1 MRQVVAYK
9 RLRTM
14 EKVVA
19 VAYRRWSFTR
29 GSNCN
34 ALTGKVL
41 VFWIAGCLLEVVAH
55 KGSTV
60 VHLTISMERRGPRPY
75 GLLLR
80 LRLLTSFESVRFC
93 QNVYL
98 ISSTTK
104 VRWLDSA
111 DNALLGL
118 HNSSDHTWPLGL
130 IRSSWPHSIISTY
143 HWVGNHKKYWSVAF
157 I

>member
-1 MRQVVAYK
+1 M
-9 RLRTM
+9 
-14 EKVVA
+14 VA
-19 VAYRRWSFTR
+19 VAYSRWSYTR
-29 GSNCN
+29 CSNCK
-34 ALTGKVL
+34 ALTENVF
-41 VFWIAGCLLEVVAH
+41 VFWIGGPLWEVVAQ

-60 VHLTISMERRGPRPY
+60 EHLTISMERRGPRPY

-80 LRLLTSFESVRFC
+80 LRLLTSSGSVRFC

-98 ISSTTK
+98 ISSTTE

-111 DNALLGL
+111 DNALLDL
-118 HNSSDHTWPLGL
+118 HNSSDHTWPLDL

-157 I
+157 NWKGIC

>member
-1 MRQVVAYK
+1 M
-9 RLRTM
+9 
-14 EKVVA
+14 VA
-19 VAYRRWSFTR
+19 VAYSRWSYTR
-29 GSNCN
+29 CSNCK
-34 ALTGKVL
+34 ALTENVF
-41 VFWIAGCLLEVVAH
+41 VFWIGGPLWEVVAQ

-60 VHLTISMERRGPRPY
+60 EHLTISVERRGPRPH

-80 LRLLTSFESVRFC
+80 LRLL
-93 QNVYL
+93 
-98 ISSTTK
+98 ISSTTEL
-104 VRWLDSA
+104 RWLDSA
-111 DNALLGL
+111 DNALLDL